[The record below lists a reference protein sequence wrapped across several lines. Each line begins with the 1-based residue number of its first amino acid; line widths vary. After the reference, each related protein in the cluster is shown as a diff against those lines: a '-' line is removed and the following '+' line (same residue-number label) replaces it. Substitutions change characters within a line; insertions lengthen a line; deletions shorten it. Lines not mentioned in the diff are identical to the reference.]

1 MHRWLGFIVASVA
14 GLLLAVLATTP
25 PAPVPA
31 SAGPERFSAG
41 RAMVDVQRIA
51 AKPHPTGSA
60 ENAEVRAYLVSRLQG
75 LGLEV
80 REARAPMPER
90 SAQRLAKWS
99 KGTLVPTELVNI
111 IGVLPGKDRALPAVM
126 LMAHHDT
133 VWGSPGA
140 ADDTAGV
147 ASILEAL
154 RAITVQG
161 QTQRDIVVLLSDAE
175 ETGLTGAKAF
185 YADDPA
191 RLRVGAVVNME
202 ARGGG
207 GRTTLFQ
214 TSRNNGNAMRL
225 FADVAERPG
234 ASSLAA
240 YIYSVLPNDTDLSVT
255 LKAGD
260 TVSYNFAFIGRPG
273 LYHSPKSTPERL
285 DQGALQDMGSQVLAI
300 THALATAQKLP
311 EPAPDVVFFDVF
323 GQFMVTY
330 PAWGGWLMI
339 AGIVAGLGMA
349 AKGGWAPREALRGAG
364 RMLGLLIGTGLAL
377 FVLNRIS
384 GAGTGSNYYDRL
396 AAIPLL
402 EGMAALTC
410 MAAYLLAF
418 GKSERSQARMVGGTG
433 LLALLGLGAQ
443 IAAPTAAY
451 VILWPVLL
459 ATAALLAVGRGS
471 GRAKWLAVACA
482 ALAMG
487 YLVYMGHFIMQGVGP
502 VMPSVVALPLAL
514 VAAALLPIW
523 PGLAARANRNTVLAL
538 AGLALCTAL
547 WIRLDPMADTIAVYS
562 SDKTTP
568 PIPITKDH

>member
-1 MHRWLGFIVASVA
+1 MQRWLGFIVASLA
-14 GLLLAVLATTP
+14 GLVLAVLATTP

-41 RAMVDVQRIA
+41 RAMVDVNRIA
-51 AKPHPTGSA
+51 AKPHPTGSV
-60 ENAEVRAYLVSRLQG
+60 ENAEVRAYLVNRLQG

-90 SAQRLAKWS
+90 STQRVAKWS

-111 IGVLPGKDRALPAVM
+111 IGVLPGKDRTLPAVM

-147 ASILEAL
+147 ASILEVV
-154 RAITVQG
+154 RAIKAQG
-161 QTQRDIVVLLSDAE
+161 QTQRDIVVLITDAE

-185 YADDPA
+185 YANDPA
-191 RLRVGAVVNME
+191 RLQVGAVVNME

-214 TSRNNGNAMRL
+214 TSRNNGNAVRL
-225 FADVAERPG
+225 YVDAVSRPG

-240 YIYSVLPNDTDLSVT
+240 FIYSVLPNDTDLSVT

-260 TVSYNFAFIGRPG
+260 AVSYNFAFIGRPG

-285 DQGALQDMGSQVLAI
+285 DQGALQDMGAQVLAI
-300 THALATAQKLP
+300 THALSNEQTLP
-311 EPAPDVVFFDVF
+311 APAPDVVFSDVF
-323 GQFMVTY
+323 GQFMLTY

-339 AGIVAGLGMA
+339 AGIVAGLGFA
-349 AKGGWAPREALRGAG
+349 ARGSKLREVVGSSG
-364 RMLGLLIGTGLAL
+364 RMLVLIVGSGIAL
-377 FVLNRIS
+377 YLLNRVS
-384 GAGTGSNYYDRL
+384 GAGPGSNYYDRL

-410 MAAYLLAF
+410 IAAFLLAF
-418 GKSERSQARMVGGTG
+418 GKSVSSKARIVGGTG
-433 LLALLGLGAQ
+433 LLALLGVAAQ
-443 IAAPTAAY
+443 TVAPTAAY

-459 ATAALLAVGRGS
+459 ATVALLAVE
-471 GRAKWLAVACA
+471 RAKWLAIACA

-502 VMPSVVALPLAL
+502 VMPFVAALPLAL

-523 PGLAARANRNTVLAL
+523 PGVAARANRNAALAL

-562 SDKTTP
+562 TDKTTP
-568 PIPITKDH
+568 PIPITKE